1 MIEEYGVVVSLK
13 NDQTAVVTCVK
24 TGACKGCA
32 SEKMCSLGRDDGKR
46 LVEVHNPLHAEPG
59 NRVKIATTNRAFYK
73 SSFLVYILPL
83 IFLLIGAGIGQWLGS
98 TVLAGVDPNLSAFLL
113 GILFLAGTFVG
124 ISYWNRHLPKE
135 EYMPTIVEII
145 PEDEA
150 MPCGELRENLS
161 HGH

>member
-1 MIEEYGVVVSLK
+1 MIEEFGYVVSLK
-13 NDQTAVVTCVK
+13 SDEVAVVTCVK

-46 LVEVHNPLHAEPG
+46 LVEVHNQLHAQPG

-83 IFLLIGAGIGQWLGS
+83 ILLLIGAGLGQWLGTS
-98 TVLAGVDPNLSAFLL
+98 VLTGVDPNLSALIL
-113 GILFLAGTFVG
+113 GVLFLAATFVG
-124 ISYWNRHLPKE
+124 IHYWNRHLPKE
-135 EYMPTIVEII
+135 EYMPTIVDII
-145 PEDEA
+145 PQDEA

>member
-13 NDQTAVVTCVK
+13 SNDVAVVTCVK

-46 LVEVHNPLHAEPG
+46 LVEAHNRLHAEPG
-59 NRVKIATTNRAFYK
+59 NRVKIATTNRAYYK

-83 IFLLIGAGIGQWLGS
+83 IFLLIGAGIGQWLGTS
-98 TVLAGVDPNLSAFLL
+98 VFEVDPNLSAFLL
-113 GILFLAGTFVG
+113 GVLFLAGTFVG
-124 ISYWNRHLPKE
+124 ISFLNRHLPKE